1 MARPPEA
8 MARVELVADWLVA
21 AGFIRPSVLWRGPQ
35 RCRSSFSHWG
45 VGLLIGLSG
54 LLVEPLAWLQSLLY
68 AKQLRRVQLP
78 PLAERRLQE
87 LMKAS

>member
-1 MARPPEA
+1 MARA
-8 MARVELVADWLVA
+8 ELVVGRLVA
-21 AGFIRPSVLWRGPQ
+21 TGFIRPSVLWRGLQ
-35 RCRSSFSHWG
+35 RCRPSFSHWG

-68 AKQLRRVQLP
+68 AQRLRRVQLP